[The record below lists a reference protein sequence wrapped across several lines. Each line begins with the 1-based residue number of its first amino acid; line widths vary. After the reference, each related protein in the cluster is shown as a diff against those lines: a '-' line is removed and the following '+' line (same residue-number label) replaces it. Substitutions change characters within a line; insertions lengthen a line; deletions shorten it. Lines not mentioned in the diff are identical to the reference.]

1 MITYC
6 PVSFLMY
13 VHFDPQGDRVSWEQ
27 CLSLCILQCLARF
40 GYPAG
45 LSPVQSHVIVKEDQN
60 TASSFRNQCEEIFF
74 LSVRLSVP

>member
-6 PVSFLMY
+6 SVSFLMY

-27 CLSLCILQCLARF
+27 CLSLCILQCLARV

-45 LSPVQSHVIVKEDQN
+45 LSPVQSRALLSKIRILLVVFGTN
-60 TASSFRNQCEEIFF
+60 VRRFF
-74 LSVRLSVP
+74 F